1 MVECVDFIFSS
12 TKDRPD
18 NAAAV
23 APPGT
28 GAGADKVERHW
39 VGATRKARKR
49 MPVEIEAKFK
59 VESFD
64 AVWEKLRARAAAF
77 VGDRLETNIFF
88 DTEDRSL
95 LASDKGLRLRVSRD
109 VSAGEEKYVLTYKGP
124 RQHGTLKS
132 REENEIAVGSAA
144 DTVTLMERLGFSRV
158 LSFEKKRQTWKL
170 EGCTVELDEVPFL
183 GLFLEIEGPG
193 EAAVLKVR
201 DALGLNDSPILKGSY
216 VALLTTYLQER
227 GEEQR
232 EITFADSAN
241 TD

>member
-12 TKDRPD
+12 TKDRP
-18 NAAAV
+18 NNGSTA
-23 APPGT
+23 APPGA
-28 GAGADKVERHW
+28 AGGGDKVERHW
-39 VGATRKARKR
+39 VGATRRARKR

-59 VESFD
+59 VDSFD
-64 AVWEKLRARAAAF
+64 ALRERLRARGATF
-77 VGDRLETNIFF
+77 VGDHLETNMFF

-109 VSAGEEKYVLTYKGP
+109 LSTAVEKYVLTYKGP

-132 REENEIAVGSAA
+132 RDENEIVVGNAA
-144 DTVTLMERLGFSRV
+144 DAATLLDRLGFSRV

-170 EGCTVELDEVPFL
+170 DRCTVELDEVPFL

-201 DALGLNDSPILKGSY
+201 DALGLSDSPILKGSY

-227 GEEQR
+227 GDDQR

-241 TD
+241 D